1 MRRQCQFT
9 VKRFQVNHTSRF
21 AVRFR
26 SSAGDNPV
34 GSRFQRGT
42 PIPVVKDSYDNEA
55 EAQLA
60 ADKMQAYTDE
70 YEAKRKP
77 TRRRRKV

>member
-1 MRRQCQFT
+1 M
-9 VKRFQVNHTSRF
+9 
-21 AVRFR
+21 
-26 SSAGDNPV
+26 PE
-34 GSRFQRGT
+34 
-42 PIPVVKDSYDNEA
+42 VKDSYDNEA

-77 TRRRRKV
+77 TRRQEESLTIEPFPKRIKQKHNANDSYSAKASQKFFLRCILEFVTTSAH